1 MGLKQGLFYSNDG
14 DLIAV
19 SFYGD
24 KVTTGNIILAPS
36 PVIIQMD
43 GGGGGEYMPVQY
55 ATASISCVTNGAD
68 LLELCTNNP
77 LDVAVE
83 VYNRTTDK
91 VLFAGCITP
100 NAFNQS
106 IDDINNVITIEC
118 VDWLGAAKFVRYRR
132 KNEALQAMTLRES
145 LLHIFGLITSEAE
158 VLLSDFVCITNNSEY
173 LPEHVSPGDGHVVN
187 ATTRQYTEL
196 VVAETYYYDSPTEP
210 TVLYDGEVDL
220 EMNAMSLYEI
230 LAMLAKSF
238 LATWQ
243 QFGKR
248 VILVDCVNAALFGGT
263 SAYPLSASIIR
274 TPIDISTNIN
284 IDRGKIASG
293 GNSVSVLPFHDR
305 YALHCNYGSRDV
317 LPNFSN
323 HLYYNPFNYFGQRDD
338 DRKTW
343 HYTYMLRTD
352 VLDGVEWTSS
362 YDKASAMAVA
372 YYSATYDDYDD
383 HRNDSPAFGDDWDVF
398 LRIVPPA
405 ANIAFKKKYSLSV
418 VAGRFYTLTLRI
430 KAGWSYQVG
439 KPYPTQLEKG
449 TPYNLYVSIKIGDLY
464 YDKESDSWTTEVKRT
479 KIVLLGDGDWKEAF
493 YGMKYYPRNVLTNS
507 TKDGCVE
514 VIISADKYWSD
525 NYAIYIKEFGLTF
538 SSGVNERRPLSD
550 VKYAGNPRGEAEF
563 SAEAM
568 PITFGYPM
576 GEKTFS
582 DTIEGIPYVLSAS
595 EGGRSRLGSLYFF
608 DKEDYWYEPLN
619 RVERL
624 ANLGDRKEYS
634 LNLKD
639 PRNKI
644 SPFDT
649 FTSSLWQGNKII
661 VAYQKDVEKNII
673 NVTLN

>member
-19 SFYGD
+19 SFYGE

-36 PVIIQMD
+36 PVTIQMD
-43 GGGGGEYMPVQY
+43 GGGGKYMPVQY
-55 ATASISCVTNGAD
+55 ATASISCVTYDAD

-100 NAFNQS
+100 NTLNQS
-106 IDDINNVITIEC
+106 IDDVNAVITIEC

-145 LLHIFGLITSEAE
+145 LLHIFSLITDEAE
-158 VLLSDFVCITNNSEY
+158 VLLSDFVCITNNSLY

-196 VVAETYYYDSPTEP
+196 VVAESYYYDSPTEP

-248 VILVDCVNAALFGGT
+248 VILVDCVNAALFGQT
-263 SAYPLSASIIR
+263 SAYPLSTVVTR
-274 TPIDISTNIN
+274 TPVDISTVIN
-284 IDRGKIASG
+284 IDRDKIASG
-293 GNSVSVLPFHDR
+293 GNSVSVLPYYDR
-305 YALHCNYGSRDV
+305 YALHCNYGNRDL
-317 LPNFSN
+317 LPNFAN
-323 HLYYNPFNYFGQRDD
+323 HLYYESFNYAGQADSD
-338 DRKTW
+338 NKTW
-343 HYTYMLRTD
+343 HYTYALRTD

-362 YDKASAMAVA
+362 YSKASAMAIA
-372 YYSATYDDYDD
+372 YYSTTYDDYNN
-383 HRNDSPAFGDDWDVF
+383 HKNDAPAFGDGWDVF
-398 LRIVPPA
+398 LRIVPPV

-418 VAGRFYTLTLRI
+418 VAGRFYTLTLKI
-430 KAGWSYQVG
+430 KAGWSYQVE
-439 KPYPTQLEKG
+439 KIYPTQLEKG
-449 TPYNLYVSIKIGDLY
+449 TPYNLYISIKIGDLY
-464 YDKESDSWTTEVKRT
+464 YDKESDSWTTEEKRT
-479 KIVLLGDGDWKEAF
+479 KIALIGDGEWKEAF

-507 TKDGCVE
+507 TQDGCVE

-525 NYAIYIKEFGLTF
+525 NYAIYIKDFGLTF
-538 SSGVNERRPLSD
+538 DSGVNARRPLSD
-550 VKYAGNPRGEAEF
+550 VKYAGDSRGEAEF

-568 PITFGYPM
+568 PISFGFPM
-576 GEKTFS
+576 AEKTFS
-582 DTIEGIPYVLSAS
+582 DKIEGIPYILSPS
-595 EGGRSRLGSLYFF
+595 ESGGSYLGELYFC
-608 DKEDYWYEPLN
+608 DKEDRWYQPLD
-619 RVERL
+619 RVEKI
-624 ANLGDRKEYS
+624 ASLGDRKEYS
-634 LNLKD
+634 LCLKD
-639 PRNKI
+639 ARNAI

-649 FTSSLWQGNKII
+649 FTSALWQGNKIV
-661 VAYQKDVEKNII
+661 VAYQRDIEKNII